1 MVGPRHQNVGT
12 SEPPMMNVQEFMRAI
27 RDGVGNRQ
35 ENPHEE
41 LSKLL
46 KTFTNLGGKTFDGTE
61 GVMGVHNWLRILER
75 IYADMQVEDQRKR
88 QIASRQL
95 RGAALDWWEVIIAG
109 RPEGEV
115 TWDQFKAMLEGR
127 FVPASA
133 KESLLEEFIKLRQG
147 TTSVTEYTQKFES
160 LAKYG
165 AVLTVS
171 YTHLTLPT
179 TPYV

>member
-1 MVGPRHQNVGT
+1 MVGPRQTQGAGSSNAPT
-12 SEPPMMNVQEFMRAI
+12 MMNMQDFVRAL
-27 RDGVGNRQ
+27 REGAGNRP

-61 GVMGVHNWLRILER
+61 GVMGIQNWLRILER
-75 IYADMQVEDQRKR
+75 IFADMQVEDQRKR

-115 TWDQFKAMLEGR
+115 TWNQFKEMLEGR

-133 KESLLEEFIKLRQG
+133 KAR
-147 TTSVTEYTQKFES
+147 
-160 LAKYG
+160 
-165 AVLTVS
+165 
-171 YTHLTLPT
+171 
-179 TPYV
+179 